1 MEYRIENKCLCVG
14 VTSFGGSLTSIF
26 DKEKKEELLYQKE
39 ADSWQGQDIA
49 IFPFIARL
57 KGKVFTHK
65 GKEYS
70 LKNHGLCRYTEF
82 SLLEKKEDS
91 ISLLYES
98 NEESL
103 KEYPFPFR
111 FVASYRLEGNALRIT
126 YEITNKGNE
135 TMPFGLGAHP
145 AFVVDSKIVDGVLDT
160 TDNQV
165 RFDRPTRLTR
175 IVFDE
180 KGEFIRG
187 EEDYGIKE
195 FLPTGKEVFQAYKT
209 LAVKG
214 EGIDHVR
221 LIRGSGR
228 TLDFRFDN
236 IKYFIL
242 WSFEQTGSYVAVE
255 PWMSLPDFED
265 GPKEIMEKK
274 TLIHLE
280 KGQVYSFSYSIAI

>member
-1 MEYRIENKCLCVG
+1 MNYTIENDALSVS
-14 VTSFGGSLTSIF
+14 VTSLGGSLTSIY
-26 DKEKKEELLYQKE
+26 DKKAKEELLYQKE
-39 ADSWQGQDIA
+39 TDSWQGQDIA

-70 LKNHGLCRYTEF
+70 LKNHGLCRYAEF

-91 ISLLYES
+91 VSLLYES
-98 NEESL
+98 SEESL
-103 KEYPFPFR
+103 KDYPFPFR
-111 FVASYRLEGNALRIT
+111 FVATYRLEGNAVRII
-126 YEITNKGNE
+126 YEIANTGEE
-135 TMPFGLGAHP
+135 TMPFGLGAQP
-145 AFVVDSKIVDGVLDT
+145 AFIVDSKVVDGVLDT
-160 TDNQV
+160 SDNEV
-165 RFDRPTRLTR
+165 RLDKPTRLTR

-187 EEDYGIKE
+187 EEDYGIKDS
-195 FLPTGKEVFQAYKT
+195 LPTGKEVFQTYKT

-214 EGIDHVR
+214 EGIDHVKLVR
-221 LIRGSGR
+221 KSGR

-236 IKYFIL
+236 IEYLIL
-242 WSFEQTGSYVAVE
+242 WSFEETGSYVAVE

-265 GPKEIMEKK
+265 GPKEITEKK

-280 KGQVYSFSYSIAI
+280 KGQVYSFSYSIRI

>member
-1 MEYRIENKCLCVG
+1 MEYRIENNRLSVG
-14 VTSFGGSLTSIF
+14 VTSSGGSLTSIF
-26 DKEKKEELLYQKE
+26 DKEKEEELLYQKE
-39 ADSWQGQDIA
+39 EDSWQGQDIA

-57 KGKVFTHK
+57 KGKIYTHK

-70 LKNHGLCRYTEF
+70 LKNHGLCRYAEF
-82 SLLEKKEDS
+82 SVLEKKEDS

-98 NEESL
+98 SEESL
-103 KEYPFPFR
+103 KEYPFTFR
-111 FVASYRLEGNALRIT
+111 FVATYRLEENALRIA
-126 YEITNKGNE
+126 YEITNNGEE

-145 AFVVDSKIVDGVLDT
+145 AFIVDSKIVDGVLDT
-160 TDNQV
+160 SNNQV
-165 RFDRPTRLTR
+165 RFDKPTRLTR
-175 IVFDE
+175 VVFDE

-195 FLPTGKEVFQAYKT
+195 FLPTGKEVFQTYKT

-221 LIRGSGR
+221 LVRGSGR
-228 TLDFRFDN
+228 ALDFRFDN
-236 IKYFIL
+236 IEYLIL
-242 WSFEQTGSYVAVE
+242 WSFEQTGSFVAVE

-265 GPKEIMEKK
+265 GSKEIMEKK

-280 KGQVYSFSYSIAI
+280 KGQTYLFSYSVAI